1 CCLTQN
7 AGTVVW
13 AETAMALPV
22 MSFASGATNSM
33 RGAAFLSGRDD
44 AMVVDVGGTSTDVG
58 QLRRGW
64 PREAN
69 SVVEIGEVR
78 TLFRMP
84 DLFSIGLGGG
94 SIVHHGPPASGRHAG
109 RRPAL
114 QVGPQSVGYRLTEE
128 ALVFG
133 GDTLTATD
141 AAVAAGIVD
150 IGDAKEAGIEPQI
163 GRGSCRG

>member
-1 CCLTQN
+1 MS
-7 AGTVVW
+7 

-33 RGAAFLSGRDD
+33 RGAAFLSGLQD
-44 AMVVDVGGTSTDVG
+44 AMVVDVGGTSSDVG
-58 QLRRGW
+58 QLRRGF

-94 SIVHHGPPASGRHAG
+94 SIVQPDPVA
-109 RRPAL
+109 
-114 QVGPQSVGYRLTEE
+114 VGPASVGYRLTRE

-133 GDTLTATD
+133 GGTLTATD
-141 AAVAAGIVD
+141 AAVAAGIVVD
-150 IGDAKEAGIEPQI
+150 RRQGESGPGAARACGCCSRRRPGQARKTRSTG
-163 GRGSCRG
+163 